1 MKVFKFGGASVK
13 DADGFRNFARIL
25 QRYAND
31 SVMVILSAL
40 GKSTNA
46 LEEIQAAYIK
56 RDNERLTMLFET
68 LCQKHIELTEQL
80 FDKKEQKKAVQADL
94 EGFFQQMQQQFGQ
107 EPNANPAFLY
117 DQIVSKGEQ
126 LSTVIAAHFLRAQ
139 GLKCQWIDVRNYIK
153 TDNTYREGTVDWAE
167 TSKYIRQL
175 QQETAAQT
183 GIWITQGFLGGTP
196 EGFTTTLGREGSDYS
211 AAIFAHCL
219 DAESLSIWKD
229 VPGILNGD
237 PRIVKDAQLIGEL
250 SYEEAIEMAFYGA
263 TVIHHKTVKPLQNK
277 DIPLY
282 VRSFINPDVEGTVIR
297 SRVSAQQLPLIALK
311 TNQILIDVYTKD
323 FSFIDG
329 AQLGKIVSLLSKY
342 NITPHLSQNSAISYT
357 TCVTHN
363 HRIAELL
370 DELSLYFDV
379 RYQGPIEILTIRH
392 FNDEVIAKQLGS
404 RKVILQQKDDQTETL
419 YMVIEG
425 SSGIRK

>member
-1 MKVFKFGGASVK
+1 MKVSKFGGASVK

-139 GLKCQWIDVRNYIK
+139 GLKCQWIDVRNYNK
-153 TDNTYREGTVDWAE
+153 AGNTYREGTADCAE
-167 TSKYIRQL
+167 TDKHVRQL
-175 QQETAAQT
+175 QQ
-183 GIWITQGFLGGTP
+183 
-196 EGFTTTLGREGSDYS
+196 
-211 AAIFAHCL
+211 
-219 DAESLSIWKD
+219 
-229 VPGILNGD
+229 
-237 PRIVKDAQLIGEL
+237 
-250 SYEEAIEMAFYGA
+250 
-263 TVIHHKTVKPLQNK
+263 
-277 DIPLY
+277 
-282 VRSFINPDVEGTVIR
+282 
-297 SRVSAQQLPLIALK
+297 
-311 TNQILIDVYTKD
+311 
-323 FSFIDG
+323 
-329 AQLGKIVSLLSKY
+329 
-342 NITPHLSQNSAISYT
+342 
-357 TCVTHN
+357 
-363 HRIAELL
+363 
-370 DELSLYFDV
+370 
-379 RYQGPIEILTIRH
+379 
-392 FNDEVIAKQLGS
+392 
-404 RKVILQQKDDQTETL
+404 
-419 YMVIEG
+419 
-425 SSGIRK
+425 